1 MLIIV
6 LIMSYYLNERTM
18 KKYFLFIFFA
28 TTSIIVSAQTQYG
41 VVKTRGRMVNGKLV
55 PGEKIPSAMVSV
67 RGRSAILSGADG
79 SFSFTVAGNSFIVD
93 SVRKKDYALIDTEAC
108 RQYKFPQSPFVLLM
122 EKSEVQQA
130 ELLAKERSLRRDLQR
145 RLQKREDEVDA
156 LNVSLEAK
164 NRLLSEINRDREENE
179 KLIKDLAEYYAKLDY
194 DQLDEFQRRVSE
206 CIENGE
212 LERADSLLRSRGNMN
227 KRIAE
232 IHDEEAAEAKEDEA
246 IAKRQKNN
254 QNAKEGTK
262 EKKEIA
268 AADCYSFHQ
277 RFARDHQRDS
287 AAYYLELRASLDT
300 TNIEWQNQAG
310 RYIDDCL
317 ANYSK
322 ALEYYQRVLRQSI
335 LQYGEQS
342 DWTATAYNNIGAVYD
357 SQGDY
362 DKALDHYCKSLDIR
376 KEVLGTEHPVVAS
389 SYNNIGV
396 VYCSQGDYTKA
407 LEYFN
412 KALAIIEKVL
422 GTEHPDVADSYN
434 NIGVVYKRQGDYAK
448 ALECYTN
455 AKNVWEK
462 MFGKEHPNVA
472 TSYSNI
478 GSVYIYQENYPE
490 ALKFLTQAL
499 EIQRKM
505 LGVEHP
511 NVALS
516 YINIG
521 FLYDSLGK
529 YSEAL
534 DYYLKALGIQQ
545 KLYGTEHPDVAMCY
559 NNIGYVSAEMG
570 NNPKALEYLTKALE
584 IREKVLGPEHPST
597 KKSMND
603 VEHVKMTM
611 IVQDSVAMQ
620 EHVFTAKV
628 VEGDTPAR
636 QQGLS
641 GECIVLEFADWT
653 INDNTFLYDKCNE
666 MLGKPKD
673 MVIFK
678 DGSISSHHFENAMGM
693 RIGLKRVGKAEKKR
707 IIKAYEKWK
716 AKSSK

>member
-1 MLIIV
+1 MRKYLLFV
-6 LIMSYYLNERTM
+6 LLAAIPLV
-18 KKYFLFIFFA
+18 A
-28 TTSIIVSAQTQYG
+28 SAQTQHG
-41 VVKTRGRMVNGKLV
+41 VVKTRGRMVNGVLQ
-55 PGEKIPSAMVSV
+55 PGRGLADATVKVAGRQAVVSQ
-67 RGRSAILSGADG
+67 GDEG
-79 SFSFTVAGNSFIVD
+79 SFSFPVARQHFRIESVLKKGYQLVD
-93 SVRKKDYALIDTEAC
+93 MSAC
-108 RQYKFPQSPFVLLM
+108 AEYKYSENPLRLVMETPEQQQSD
-122 EKSEVQQA
+122 
-130 ELLAKERSLRRDLQR
+130 LLAAERKIRRNLQQQ
-145 RLQKREDEVDA
+145 LQEREDEIEA
-156 LNVSLEAK
+156 LKVSQQEK
-164 NRLLSEINRDREENE
+164 DSLLRVLYQQQGDNE
-179 KLIKDLAEYYAKLDY
+179 KLIADMAKRYSTLDY
-194 DQLDEFQRRVSE
+194 DQLDEFYRQVSWF
-206 CIENGE
+206 IENGE
-212 LERADSLLRSRGNMN
+212 LIRADSLLRTRGDINAQVQN
-227 KRIAE
+227 IIKQGQAIQEQEAQLLQAKTVQQA
-232 IHDEEAAEAKEDEA
+232 DVDEAARRCYGYYETFFA
-246 IAKRQKNN
+246 QH
-254 QNAKEGTK
+254 QN
-262 EKKEIA
+262 
-268 AADCYSFHQ
+268 
-277 RFARDHQRDS
+277 DS

-300 TNIEWQNQAG
+300 TNVKWQNQAG
-310 RYIDDCL
+310 MYIYEYL
-317 ANYSK
+317 ASYSK
-322 ALEYYQRVLRQSI
+322 ALEYYQRVLRHSL
-335 LQYGEQS
+335 LQFGEQGY
-342 DWTATAYNNIGAVYD
+342 WMATAYNNIGAVYD

-678 DGSISSHHFENAMGM
+678 DGSFSSHHFENAMGM